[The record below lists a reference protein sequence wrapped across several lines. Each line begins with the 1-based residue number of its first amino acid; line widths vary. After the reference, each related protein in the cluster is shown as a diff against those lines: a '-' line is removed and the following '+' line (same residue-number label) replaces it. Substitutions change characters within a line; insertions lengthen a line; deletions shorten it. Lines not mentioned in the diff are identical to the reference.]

1 MNIIVKRLFAF
12 IIDLLVLGCLIA
24 ILKQF
29 TVIEK
34 NSLKYAAL
42 FLLLFFRDFTF
53 KGASIGK
60 RFMRI
65 RIYNAQWEKPSYKQI
80 LKRTW
85 KMLLVNLETICV
97 YGDFLNEGVCDAVI
111 REYKATGTRV
121 VEDEVFE
128 KLYAEAKSLDGE
140 WADNMTKLYNEF
152 YRRGL

>member
-12 IIDLLVLGCLIA
+12 IIDLLVLGFFIFV
-24 ILKQF
+24 LKQF

-42 FLLLFFRDFTF
+42 FLPLFFRDFTF

-85 KMLLVNLETICV
+85 KMLLVNFETICE

-111 REYKATGTRV
+111 REYKAIGTRV

-128 KLYAEAKSLDGE
+128 RLSAGAKKLDGE
-140 WADNMTKLYNEF
+140 WADNMTKLHNAYITN
-152 YRRGL
+152 L